1 MFNRTIQM
9 LAKLSQTIA
18 RESGEANG
26 STEMN
31 SLLQIC
37 FDKLHHIQENLPIVL
52 KRNKILLGYLQKLD
66 DGLPSWLNDAEQ
78 LLGEHSIQVSVLRIN
93 ESLEQHRVGIA
104 VIIIVEYLS
113 FLLVAFLRRAELQS
127 NVARKGDEVNQH
139 DEESQ

>member
-1 MFNRTIQM
+1 MQGELELFNRTIQM

-37 FDKLHHIQENLPIVL
+37 FDKLHHIQENLPVVL

-66 DGLPSWLNDAEQ
+66 DGLSSWLNDAEQ
-78 LLGEHSIQVSVLRIN
+78 LLGEHAIQVSVQRIN
-93 ESLEQHRVGIA
+93 ESLEQHRVSVVDIHR
-104 VIIIVEYLS
+104 YPMPFFS
-113 FLLVAFLRRAELQS
+113 FNRTSSPPSITIERCSTEK
-127 NVARKGDEVNQH
+127 RK
-139 DEESQ
+139 